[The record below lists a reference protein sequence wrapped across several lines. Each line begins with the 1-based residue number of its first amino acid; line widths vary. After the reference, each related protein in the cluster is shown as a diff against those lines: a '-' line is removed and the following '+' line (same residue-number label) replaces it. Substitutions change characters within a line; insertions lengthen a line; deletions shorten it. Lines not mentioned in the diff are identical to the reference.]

1 MTAKAE
7 TANNNTAEFK
17 VDDYV
22 VYPAHGVG
30 RIIDLKEQEVVGMKV
45 AVYIISFNKDKMVL
59 SVPVNRAKK
68 VGLRQLSNNDNI
80 DRVLIVLKGKPQTS
94 RGMWS
99 KRAQEYENKINS
111 GDIISIAEV
120 VRDLHKNVDDP
131 ERSYS
136 ERMIYESA
144 LDRLAGEFAAI
155 QNIEATEAI
164 EVLTNILKQKLKKQQ
179 EAA

>member
-1 MTAKAE
+1 MTVKAE
-7 TANNNTAEFK
+7 TANNNTADFQ
-17 VDDYV
+17 VNDYV

-30 RIIDLKEQEVVGMKV
+30 RIIDLKEQEVVGIKV

-68 VGLRQLSNNDNI
+68 VGLRQLSNNNI
-80 DRVLIVLKGKPQTS
+80 DRVLDVLKSRPQTS

-111 GDIISIAEV
+111 GDIIAIAEV

-155 QNIEATEAI
+155 QEINAEEATD
-164 EVLTNILKQKLKKQQ
+164 VLTNILRQKLKKQE